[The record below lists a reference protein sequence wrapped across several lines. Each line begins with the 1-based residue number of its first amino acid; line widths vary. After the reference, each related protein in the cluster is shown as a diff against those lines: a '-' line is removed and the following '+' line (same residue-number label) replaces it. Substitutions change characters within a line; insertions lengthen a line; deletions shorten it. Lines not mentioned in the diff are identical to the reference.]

1 MPDPADTAQGGTTS
15 PVGSGPSGRSFN
27 SPTVTTTSSPVSST
41 SREGGGTTQGDS
53 AKSSA
58 AGAGAD
64 AGDGEGGATP
74 TTTSSTT
81 SPTTGQSTRTNNP
94 VSPGARTPDQP
105 AGTSSGAPTNTT
117 ASGGTNFKSNST
129 TKVSDPSRT
138 NPNAGGYPQGGLNQV
153 TPGQANAGAASNL
166 TNGVGGLVNA
176 SLNGGLTA
184 PSTIADAITGTAPP
198 SVYGAPSFGAMASI
212 NPAYAGAPTTGA
224 TAPQTMAGL
233 VSGNFPSTTPSA
245 PAIGTG
251 QYNPGMLAQGA
262 MDGIMNPGG
271 LPGKMQDRLP
281 GAPGFGSSGVL
292 NSPIADALGVGAPSL
307 VAGDPR
313 VGMPPG
319 AFPAGPL
326 GLPPGIPDS
335 SYFGDLMQNPTL
347 PAAPTAPVAP
357 VTTASAAPPV
367 APASAPSLM
376 QLATI
381 AADPTLAGKIPDRLI
396 GDQTYGPDDL
406 ASPSLAAAGPEI
418 ADPPTFD
425 PNYSGPF
432 TVQPTGGL
440 PAPDQTVA
448 MNGPTPPA
456 GAPRASTQARLEIP
470 NKVGPGG
477 GYRGTV
483 APDYDAAMSE
493 KAYPDRPVPFGQN
506 PAEATFR
513 AQAGLPPITSSP
525 GSMPGATEVAEP
537 PGGLPG
543 PGETFP
549 GSDPQVA
556 APAGPVGPSQQAGQP
571 QTPGELT
578 NRIGYEYGKAKQ
590 GLHDL
595 PGKLMESLFGGKFT
609 AGPDLHAL
617 QQLRGGGGGIM
628 EGFPQPVDENRDGY
642 DDKSGESIREM
653 ERRRYAQQFQLLM
666 SAFM

>member
-41 SREGGGTTQGDS
+41 TREGGGTTQGDS

-198 SVYGAPSFGAMASI
+198 SVYGAPSFGAMAGI
-212 NPAYAGAPTTGA
+212 NPAYTGTGMPSPYDAGVGDNLLAGIPAAPTT
-224 TAPQTMAGL
+224 T
-233 VSGNFPSTTPSA
+233 V
-245 PAIGTG
+245 
-251 QYNPGMLAQGA
+251 
-262 MDGIMNPGG
+262 
-271 LPGKMQDRLP
+271 GKMQDRVP
-281 GAPGFGSSGVL
+281 GAPGFGQSDVL
-292 NSPIADALGVGAPSL
+292 ASPVAAALGIPGPVAGATPSL
-307 VAGDPR
+307 PPTSPPPASFAP
-313 VGMPPG
+313 MPP
-319 AFPAGPL
+319 AIPPAQQFAGYIDSLFQQPAM
-326 GLPPGIPDS
+326 PP
-335 SYFGDLMQNPTL
+335 
-347 PAAPTAPVAP
+347 AAP
-357 VTTASAAPPV
+357 VTTAAAPQTV
-367 APASAPSLM
+367 APGKADSLALPSLM
-376 QLATI
+376 QQAAI

-396 GDQTYGPDDL
+396 GEVPYGPEDQK
-406 ASPSLAAAGPEI
+406 SPSYQQAAA
-418 ADPPTFD
+418 DYTNPP
-425 PNYSGPF
+425 
-432 TVQPTGGL
+432 VQ
-440 PAPDQTVA
+440 
-448 MNGPTPPA
+448 GPTPPA
-456 GAPRASTQARLEIP
+456 GVSRYSTHARLEVP
-470 NKVGPGG
+470 NKVAGDKTSRIGG
-477 GYRGTV
+477 STYSGYGSP
-483 APDYDAAMSE
+483 ASPDAQTQTYLGLVNSGAITPTPAGSD
-493 KAYPDRPVPFGQN
+493 DVIDVP
-506 PAEATFR
+506 
-513 AQAGLPPITSSP
+513 
-525 GSMPGATEVAEP
+525 EP
-537 PGGLPG
+537 PGGLPDEETQIVG
-543 PGETFP
+543 PGP
-549 GSDPQVA
+549 AD
-556 APAGPVGPSQQAGQP
+556 PAGPVGPSQQAGQP

-595 PGKLMESLFGGKFT
+595 PGKLMESLLGGKFT

-642 DDKSGESIREM
+642 DDKSGESIREI